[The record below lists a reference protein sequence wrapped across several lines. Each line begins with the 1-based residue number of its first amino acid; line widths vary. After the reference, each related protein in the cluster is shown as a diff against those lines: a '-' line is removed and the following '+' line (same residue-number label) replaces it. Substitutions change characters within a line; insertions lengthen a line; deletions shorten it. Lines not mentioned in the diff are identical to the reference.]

1 MSNYQRFPNRVIA
14 GQQLAQ
20 KLQTYQNCA
29 NGLVLAL
36 PRGGVPVAFPIA
48 QSLDFPLDLCL
59 VRKLGAPERPELAM
73 GAIAGGNIQ
82 VMNPDIIHWLGI
94 TAAQIAGIVEQEQQ
108 ELERRTH
115 CYRGQ
120 KPFPNLSDRTI
131 ILVDDGIA
139 TGATMQAAIAAIQSQ
154 NPRTLIVAVPVVAP
168 AIYHLL
174 QTLVDEVVCLIQPDP
189 LHSISLWYENF
200 QQVEDEEVQ
209 RYLAQANPL
218 PLRS

>member
-20 KLQTYQNCA
+20 KLQTYQNCS

-82 VMNPDIIHWLGI
+82 VMNPDIVNWLGI
-94 TAAQIAGIVEQEQQ
+94 TAAQIASIVEQEQQ
-108 ELERRTH
+108 ELERRAH

-120 KPFPNLSDRTI
+120 KPFPNLSDHR
-131 ILVDDGIA
+131 
-139 TGATMQAAIAAIQSQ
+139 S
-154 NPRTLIVAVPVVAP
+154 
-168 AIYHLL
+168 YHASG
-174 QTLVDEVVCLIQPDP
+174 DRG
-189 LHSISLWYENF
+189 HSIPKSPHFNCCRSRCCSCCLSF
-200 QQVEDEEVQ
+200 V
-209 RYLAQANPL
+209 ANP
-218 PLRS
+218 SG